1 MPRKRKQ
8 EKQTRTF
15 RADGKDVVVTFFPP
29 DKRYRSWCAY
39 WKGLPTKR
47 STKCRTFDGAVEA
60 VERMLNGD
68 NPYPSTN
75 VMSDDEFDEIQRR
88 HYKRIKAEPETIS
101 ACEEAISMF
110 REITGVC
117 PITLATADDCAKFQ
131 DEAITLPKN
140 FRVNYKNEDR
150 RQERMADESVERYS
164 VATVIKWST
173 ALRAAFN
180 RANANTGKKCIRNVV
195 SREKLL
201 TRNPWDEFSWIEDK
215 SDAEVRQFTPDELA
229 SIIEFFEQNYSL
241 VTVARL
247 AAQTFF
253 WSCARREE
261 IAGLEW
267 SRLRLVGEEVHFDMV
282 GKWRVRKWFR
292 IPARLY
298 EELTAVRT
306 DSPFVFAAYPDQ
318 VRLHHQSGPR
328 PWLSEKVRADFAPEN
343 LGDWFYH
350 RIVEWSETQAD
361 STACVH
367 VFRKTGLQHA
377 VDGEAENRRV
387 AEDARVT
394 LRVMTTHYTR
404 EQERQLRE
412 KSNRTFDRIAK
423 SLPLPVLLR
432 YGYRPETVD
441 SMQRDLEEAVRCQ
454 NWAEVQRLS
463 ELLRQRDQAG

>member
-1 MPRKRKQ
+1 MKSSP
-8 EKQTRTF
+8 
-15 RADGKDVVVTFFPP
+15 
-29 DKRYRSWCAY
+29 
-39 WKGLPTKR
+39 
-47 STKCRTFDGAVEA
+47 
-60 VERMLNGD
+60 
-68 NPYPSTN
+68 
-75 VMSDDEFDEIQRR
+75 
-88 HYKRIKAEPETIS
+88 
-101 ACEEAISMF
+101 
-110 REITGVC
+110 
-117 PITLATADDCAKFQ
+117 
-131 DEAITLPKN
+131 
-140 FRVNYKNEDR
+140 
-150 RQERMADESVERYS
+150 
-164 VATVIKWST
+164 
-173 ALRAAFN
+173 
-180 RANANTGKKCIRNVV
+180 
-195 SREKLL
+195 
-201 TRNPWDEFSWIEDK
+201 NPWDEFSWIEDK
-215 SDAEVRQFTPDELA
+215 SDAEVRQFTPEELA

-261 IAGLEW
+261 IASLEW

-318 VRLHHQSGPR
+318 LRLHHQSGPR
-328 PWLSEKVRADFAPEN
+328 PWLSKKVRADFSPEN

-350 RIVEWSETQAD
+350 RIVEWSETQAN

-394 LRVMTTHYTR
+394 LRVMTTHYTP

-412 KSNRTFDRIAK
+412 KSNRTFERIAK

-432 YGYRPETVD
+432 YGYRPEAVD
-441 SMQRDLEEAVRCQ
+441 SMQRELEEAVRCQ

-463 ELLRQRDQAG
+463 DLLRQRDEAG